1 LLPVLDELRAID
13 AVSKEN
19 AQKAAAQ
26 RQLDRS
32 PFPTASAP
40 AKRQRTLDE
49 CKAAVSKAECNEALA
64 QWAFVE
70 ARGDKGEKE
79 KGG

>member
-1 LLPVLDELRAID
+1 MLPVLDELRAID

-26 RQLDRS
+26 RQLSDRS
-32 PFPTASAP
+32 TVTASAP
-40 AKRQRTLDE
+40 AKRQQTLDE

-64 QWAFVE
+64 RWAFVE
-70 ARGDKGEKE
+70 ARDDKGEKE